1 MHETDDTPARVMKF
15 AGNGRACAV
24 FAAITLASVLMASV
38 LTACAP
44 AGQRR
49 SAGTILDDQTYEARA
64 IDVLFS
70 RDEFGTDDH
79 IKVEVHNATLLMA
92 GETRSEANKQL
103 ATELTSQLRG
113 IKRVVNELEV
123 MPPSTAAERLNNS
136 YMTSKVNSVL
146 TTKNPVA
153 GFDATRIKVLTA
165 RNIVYLMGTVTRA
178 EGDAVAEVVR
188 NIGGVSRVVKVF
200 DYTD

>member
-1 MHETDDTPARVMKF
+1 MNYSLDPIATARQSI
-15 AGNGRACAV
+15 GLAV
-24 FAAITLASVLMASV
+24 LLALVTSL
-38 LTACAP
+38 LIACAP
-44 AGQRR
+44 RDQRR
-49 SAGTILDDQTYEARA
+49 SAGTVLDDQTLETQA

-70 RDEFGTDDH
+70 RDEFDTADH

-92 GETRSEANKQL
+92 GETKSESNKAL

-113 IKRVVNELEV
+113 IDRVVNELEV
-123 MPPSTAAERLNNS
+123 MPASSAADRLSNS

-146 TTKNPVA
+146 TAKNPVA

-165 RNIVYLMGTVTRA
+165 RNNVYLMGTVTRA
-178 EGDAVAEVVR
+178 EGDAVTEVVR
-188 NIGGVSRVVKVF
+188 NVGGVARVVKVF